1 MGRRVTAGVLPGG
14 TGFTFFQDNTLSS
27 AETDADLRITANGTG
42 TIELLKSTALTGDLT
57 INAEGDLRLADETGG
72 EYVGLQAPS
81 AVTTYTIT
89 LPAAAPARDGFVL
102 TSSQAGVAT
111 WEAAQSFEYSIQT
124 SSFSAVAYGA
134 YFVNTNGGAVSATLP
149 SSPTLG
155 DTIRF
160 YDLART
166 FDNNTFTVQRNGQ
179 PIMGDNADLSVT
191 SEGAAFE
198 LVYSNSTYG
207 WRLFSV

>member
-1 MGRRVTAGVLPGG
+1 LPGG

-27 AETDADLRITANGTG
+27 AEENANLRITANGTG

-57 INAEGDLRLADETGG
+57 INAEGDLRLADASGG
-72 EYVGLQAPS
+72 EYVALQAPS
-81 AVTTYTIT
+81 TVTTYTIT
-89 LPAAAPARDGFVL
+89 LPSAAPSRNGFVL
-102 TSSQAGVAT
+102 RGNTDGTTSWGAGNL
-111 WEAAQSFEYSIQT
+111 SYSIQT
-124 SSFSAVAYGA
+124 SSFTAETFSA

-179 PIMGDNADLSVT
+179 PIMGDSADLSVT
-191 SEGAAFE
+191 TEGAAFE
-198 LVYSNSTYG
+198 LVYSDSTYG
-207 WRLFSV
+207 WRIFSV